1 MMQQK
6 VVIKVDIH
14 DDIRCKKKVLKL
26 ASSIAGVE
34 SISMDTKDKKLTVIG
49 DMDPIS
55 VVQKLRKSYGAD
67 ILTVG
72 PAKEPE
78 KPKEQPKK
86 PEEPKPVV
94 QVIDNGYPM
103 QTYYPSSNSNTY
115 YYHPHGYRSV
125 VEEDPNAC
133 VIC

>member
-1 MMQQK
+1 MQQK
-6 VVIKVDIH
+6 AVIKVDIH
-14 DDIRCKKKVLKL
+14 DDINCKKKVMKM

-34 SISMDTKDKKLTVIG
+34 TISVDTKNKILTVTG

-55 VVQKLRKSYGAD
+55 VVQKLRKSYYAD

-72 PAKEPE
+72 PDKEPE

-94 QVIDNGYPM
+94 QVVDVGYPM
-103 QTYYPSSNSNTY
+103 QTYY
-115 YYHPHGYRSV
+115 YHPHRYIS
-125 VEEDPNAC
+125 VEENPNAC